1 MCIEEPPVR
10 SSPAL
15 LAVGTPDRGISLPA
29 HRVDVSYEAV
39 LFDLDDTLYPYE
51 PAATAGRDAAFR
63 RAGALGYDF
72 DRETFAAVYEEGRRA
87 VKRQLAGV
95 AATHDRFAYF
105 ERGLARH
112 TGDAQP
118 ADAHALGTAY
128 WDTFC
133 EQMAPFAELRPTL
146 DRLAATDTAV
156 AVTTNM
162 QTRVQ
167 LRKLAALGV
176 GDAVDTVVTSE
187 TVGREKPG
195 AAMVT
200 LPLARLDCSPSE
212 AVIVGDNPATDI
224 ASAAGLPLD
233 SVLFDHTHS
242 HGDGETLDESLPAAQ
257 RPDHYV
263 DSFAAVREVVT

>member
-1 MCIEEPPVR
+1 VCIEEPPVR

-15 LAVGTPDRGISLPA
+15 PVVGTPDRGIPLPA

-72 DRETFAAVYEEGRRA
+72 DRETFAAVYENGRRA

-105 ERGLARH
+105 ERGLAQH

-128 WDTFC
+128 WDAFC

-162 QTRVQ
+162 QTQLQ
-167 LRKLAALGV
+167 LRKLTALGV

-187 TVGREKPG
+187 MVGREKPG

-200 LPLARLDCSPSE
+200 LPLARLDCPPNG
-212 AVIVGDNPATDI
+212 AVIVGDNPATDV
-224 ASAAGLPLD
+224 AAAAGLPLD

-263 DSFAAVREVVT
+263 DSFTGVREVLV